1 MKADVKEA
9 VDVLHASDFVFGDL
23 RGPIIVVVWRSGTH
37 PIVVAGGIHPTS
49 IVNSEATDVKN

>member
-1 MKADVKEA
+1 MKEA